1 LAIEVNELV
10 TNKLYYQIMENI
22 NNKAETILREYVEFK
37 DINQSETVEL
47 LPLTIVDCMED
58 YAIKKMIDKKT
69 KTPND
74 AKPLLNDGFIIDFFE
89 LMFLAESVIPER
101 PIARSMCFDDFSE
114 RHYHNMNENQR
125 KKFFEHVQKQPS
137 FSLEN
142 EQCRHFFARFNPKNQ
157 YLVSCFHNGK
167 AEAIQCY
174 MFDEEY
180 RSSKNR
186 FVNRDY
192 IKKVVRMYDSKTII

>member
-1 LAIEVNELV
+1 
-10 TNKLYYQIMENI
+10 
-22 NNKAETILREYVEFK
+22 
-37 DINQSETVEL
+37 
-47 LPLTIVDCMED
+47 
-58 YAIKKMIDKKT
+58 
-69 KTPND
+69 
-74 AKPLLNDGFIIDFFE
+74 
-89 LMFLAESVIPER
+89 
-101 PIARSMCFDDFSE
+101 MCFDDFSE

-125 KKFFEHVQKQPS
+125 KQFFEHVQKQPS

-167 AEAIQCY
+167 AEAIKCY

>member
-1 LAIEVNELV
+1 
-10 TNKLYYQIMENI
+10 MD
-22 NNKAETILREYVEFK
+22 LRKE
-37 DINQSETVEL
+37 
-47 LPLTIVDCMED
+47 
-58 YAIKKMIDKKT
+58 
-69 KTPND
+69 
-74 AKPLLNDGFIIDFFE
+74 NDGFIIDFFE
-89 LMFLAESVIPER
+89 LMFLAESVIPQR

-114 RHYHNMNENQR
+114 RHYNKMNDNQR
-125 KKFFEHVQKQPS
+125 LQFFEHVQKCHG
-137 FSLEN
+137 FTLEN

-180 RSSKNR
+180 RTSKNR

-192 IKKVVRMYDSKTII
+192 IKSVVRMHDSQTIICPVWDYEAQNYQFITTFNTRTNVEFTTKPQMGYSTC